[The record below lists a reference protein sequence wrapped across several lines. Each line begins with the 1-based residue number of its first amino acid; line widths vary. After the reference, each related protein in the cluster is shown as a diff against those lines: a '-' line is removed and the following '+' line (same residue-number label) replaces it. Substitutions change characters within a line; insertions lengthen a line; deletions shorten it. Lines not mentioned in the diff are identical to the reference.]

1 MTKIY
6 TNAMAIILMA
16 VFASIAFSL
25 FAGSGSNAE
34 AAFIFG
40 TALSGGLLSVAITFA
55 TNAKVA
61 DEGWASKADLNALTS
76 VLGALLVLAAL
87 VWFIDT
93 DTFTDVVAKGIA
105 GSIAGSVSG
114 VITAYAKKDIE

>member
-6 TNAMAIILMA
+6 TNAMALIAMSVI
-16 VFASIAFSL
+16 ASICFSL
-25 FAGSGSNAE
+25 LAGTGDLAE

-55 TNAKVA
+55 SNAKVK
-61 DEGWASKADLNALTS
+61 DEGRASKVDFNALTA
-76 VLGALLVLAAL
+76 VLGGLITLTAL
-87 VWFIDT
+87 VISIDT
-93 DTFTDVVAKGIA
+93 TAFENMVFKGIV
-105 GSIAGSVSG
+105 GGTAGSVSG